1 MRRSLALLAFATL
14 LAAPVALAQPSQPAT
29 LALQDQNFLNEAALL
44 NLSELQMAKLAQDRA
59 ESPEMKR
66 FVDRLIQDHGKA
78 MERLQGTAQGL
89 DFRLP
94 QEVDAPTRARL
105 DDMANTGGAF
115 ERRFMAEQEDA
126 HARAIKLF
134 EAQARSNGHP
144 AVKQYAETTLPDLH
158 AHMEAAR
165 TLADLLAEGP
175 QTQAPSFGTSQPPAG
190 PDGTGT
196 AAPEKP

>member
-1 MRRSLALLAFATL
+1 MRRTLAFLSLAAFCAAPAFA
-14 LAAPVALAQPSQPAT
+14 QPAA
-29 LALQDQNFLNEAALL
+29 LGLQDQNFLNEAALL
-44 NLSELQMAKLAQDRA
+44 NLSELQMAKLAQERA
-59 ESPEMKR
+59 ETPDLKR

-94 QEVDAPTRARL
+94 QEVDAHAKARL
-105 DDMANTGGAF
+105 DDIASAGGAF

-134 EAQARSNGHP
+134 EAQVQSNGHP
-144 AVKQYAETTLPDLH
+144 AVKQYAEATLPELR
-158 AHMEAAR
+158 AHLEAAR
-165 TLADLLAEGP
+165 SLADLLAAGP
-175 QTQAPSFGTSQPPAG
+175 QTQAPGFGASQPPAG

-196 AAPEKP
+196 ADPAKP